1 MQRRNIILISQRF
14 VLSPNETKHITVFL
28 NHQIIARAS
37 DPEVFTFSSAARLE
51 NECHVIIRSV
61 LDKNNSYNMASLLE
75 AGEALVASDRATVSK
90 LDFLFRKDLTQPSCE
105 TKSCIGLFSLDESFP
120 AGDSV
125 HLLLMNDG
133 RIVTPISYM
142 TPLYPALNST
152 PVWMVPVASPCV
164 IQMHCRVAENIQVI
178 ESSVPGSSIHS
189 AAIHLS
195 GSMWQGNPAVLKCAA
210 DYPEALDDVKIWAK
224 HMKCL
229 QKKMLQKHRSP
240 LPITARANIL
250 QGRFEE
256 CGSNKPVKVCLTG
269 EGLLFWEHMKLWAG
283 SQVLAE
289 GSLSIRLSSVFS
301 NDIMEDVPFF
311 LTFSSEQQRNA
322 SLLLLNRLIRSLND
336 DMRWSEAVMNVVN
349 KSISATS
356 VERQK
361 EHDALVSQ
369 FQAVGGVPRYLC
381 DLWNTPS
388 KKLLSAI
395 FFCLRDTF
403 ADSIFDFPASYTP
416 PVVPLL
422 INAVKQ
428 LNERHPE
435 QFNNGIKVR
444 ADGCND
450 KLTYARILKLVNMGL
465 QVEDLDGIEKK
476 FVRVS
481 SRTWYWMMRAFAEA
495 APASLMAKDGNE
507 TFLYRLLF
515 SEKR

>member
-1 MQRRNIILISQRF
+1 MQRQNIILISQCF

-37 DPEVFTFSSAARLE
+37 DPEVFTFGCVARLE
-51 NECHVIIRSV
+51 NECHVIIRSI
-61 LDKNNSYNMASLLE
+61 LDQKNSYNMVSLLE
-75 AGEALVASDRATVSK
+75 AGDALIASGRASVSK
-90 LDFLFRKDLTQPSCE
+90 LDVLFRKDLTRPSRE
-105 TKSCIGLFSLDESFP
+105 TKSCIGLFSLDELHP
-120 AGDSV
+120 AGDSM

-142 TPLYPALNST
+142 TPLHPALNGT
-152 PVWMVPVASPCV
+152 PAWMVPVAAPFL

-178 ESSVPGSSIHS
+178 ESSVPGSNIQG

-195 GSMWQGNPAVLKCAA
+195 GSMWQGNPAVLKCVA
-210 DYPEALDDVKIWAK
+210 DYPEALDDVRVWAK

-229 QKKMLQKHRSP
+229 QKKMLQKRRSP
-240 LPITARANIL
+240 LPISARANIL

-301 NDIMEDVPFF
+301 NDIMEDDTFC
-311 LTFSSEQQRNA
+311 LTFPSEQLRNA

-336 DMRWSEAVMNVVN
+336 DMRWSEAVMSVVN
-349 KSISATS
+349 KCISATS
-356 VERQK
+356 GERQK
-361 EHDALVSQ
+361 EHGALVSQ
-369 FQAVGGVPRYLC
+369 FQAVGDVPRYLC
-381 DLWNTPS
+381 DLWNTPV

-395 FFCLRDTF
+395 FFCLRDSF

-422 INAVKQ
+422 INAIKQ
-428 LNERHPE
+428 LQERHPE
-435 QFNNGIKVR
+435 QFSNGIKVN
-444 ADGCND
+444 ADGFD
-450 KLTYARILKLVNMGL
+450 DELTYARILKLVNMGL
-465 QVEDLDGIEKK
+465 QVEDLDGIEKA
-476 FVRVS
+476 FVNVS
-481 SRTWYWMMRAFAEA
+481 SRAWYWMLRAFAEA

-507 TFLYRLLF
+507 TFLYNLLF
-515 SEKR
+515 NQKR